1 MVYNNDLTIK
11 GLKNNESILK
21 ILEKLIPTATIMG
34 GVLIGLF
41 SVLSDMIG
49 TVIPGTSMFMV
60 LSIIFT
66 YYEEIAGDQSISQ
79 RIKSAYR

>member
-1 MVYNNDLTIK
+1 MIYNNDMTIK

-49 TVIPGTSMFMV
+49 TIIPGTSMFMV
-60 LSIIFT
+60 LGIVFN
-66 YYEEIAGDQSISQ
+66 YYEEIAGD
-79 RIKSAYR
+79 